1 MKKFKLGLFPK
12 VVIAIIIGSV
22 LGLFLADVE
31 VINRSFKT
39 FNVLF
44 AQLLKFVVPLLVLGL
59 VTPSIA
65 NLGRGAGKM
74 LLTVMIIAY
83 CSTVCG
89 ALFSYGVSS
98 NVLPMYVDKLEQ
110 TEEEVELKAQ
120 NDTVFLH
127 SMSSAELPQTADSL
141 QVTAAQQI
149 DPVVMTRMVP
159 VSKEEAK
166 AKMEEMEFKPY
177 IDLKIPPICDIMTA
191 LVLAFMLGVGITF
204 TKSKGLKKGFEEFGE
219 IVKLTIEGVIIPLL
233 PIYIFTM
240 MYEMSAT
247 GKLAVV
253 MGTGV
258 KVIATGVVLSILYL
272 IIQYCIAGLIARKNP
287 FKMLWNI
294 IPAYLTGFSI
304 CSSSAC
310 IPVTYECTLKNGVR
324 KDIADFVIPLCSTV
338 HMCGSTIKLTV
349 TSVAVAYMFG
359 EPIPFSLF
367 LQFALMQAIAAVAAP
382 GVMGGVL
389 MASVGLLSTILG
401 FSDTMT
407 TLMMTIYLALD
418 GYGPAVNVSGDA
430 AIAVITNKLF
440 GKKKEAEAETVAES

>member
-1 MKKFKLGLFPK
+1 MKKIKLGLFPK
-12 VVIAIIIGSV
+12 VVIAIVIGAL
-22 LGLFLADVE
+22 LGLILPDV
-31 VINRSFKT
+31 VVRILKT

-65 NLGRGAGKM
+65 NLGRGAGRM
-74 LLTVMIIAY
+74 LLTVMLIAY

-98 NVLPMYVDKLEQ
+98 SIFPLYLTPG
-110 TEEEVELKAQ
+110 ELSGDAVAEKE
-120 NDTVFLH
+120 FL
-127 SMSSAELPQTADSL
+127 
-141 QVTAAQQI
+141 
-149 DPVVMTRMVP
+149 
-159 VSKEEAK
+159 
-166 AKMEEMEFKPY
+166 PY

-191 LVLAFMLGVGITF
+191 LVLSFVVGVGIIF
-204 TKSKGLKKGFEEFGE
+204 TDAKGLKKGFEEFGE
-219 IVKLTIEGVIIPLL
+219 IVKLTIENVIIPFL
-233 PIYIFTM
+233 PVYIFTM
-240 MYEMSAT
+240 ICEMSAR
-247 GKLAVV
+247 GVIDVV
-253 MGTGV
+253 LGTGF
-258 KVIATGVVLSILYL
+258 KVILTGVVLSILYL
-272 IIQYCIAGLIARKNP
+272 VVQYCIAGIIARRNP
-287 FKMLWNI
+287 FKMLWNV

-359 EPIPFSLF
+359 EPITFGLF
-367 LQFALMQAIAAVAAP
+367 MQFALMQAIAAVAAP

-389 MASVGLLSTILG
+389 MASVGLLGTVLG

-430 AIAVITNKLF
+430 AIAVIADRLF
-440 GKKKEAEAETVAES
+440 GKKMDKKKAEQSAAVEA

>member
-1 MKKFKLGLFPK
+1 MKKIKLGLFPK
-12 VVIAIIIGSV
+12 VVIAIVIGAL
-22 LGLFLADVE
+22 LGLILPDVI
-31 VINRSFKT
+31 VRILKT

-74 LLTVMIIAY
+74 LLTVMLIAY

-98 NVLPMYVDKLEQ
+98 NILPLYLNPG
-110 TEEEVELKAQ
+110 EL
-120 NDTVFLH
+120 
-127 SMSSAELPQTADSL
+127 SAEA
-141 QVTAAQQI
+141 
-149 DPVVMTRMVP
+149 
-159 VSKEEAK
+159 VSEKE
-166 AKMEEMEFKPY
+166 FLPY

-191 LVLAFMLGVGITF
+191 LVLSFVIGVGIIF
-204 TKSKGLKKGFEEFGE
+204 TGANGLKRGFEEFGE
-219 IVKLTIEGVIIPLL
+219 IVKLTIEKVIIPFL
-233 PIYIFTM
+233 PVYIFTM
-240 MYEMSAT
+240 ICEMSAK
-247 GKLAVV
+247 GVIDVV
-253 MGTGV
+253 LGTGF
-258 KVIATGVVLSILYL
+258 KVILTGVILSILYL
-272 IIQYCIAGLIARKNP
+272 VVQYCIAGIIAGKNP
-287 FKMLWNI
+287 LKMLWNV

-359 EPIPFSLF
+359 APITFGLF
-367 LQFALMQAIAAVAAP
+367 MQFALMQAIAAVAAP

-389 MASVGLLSTILG
+389 MASVGLLGTVLG

-430 AIAVITNKLF
+430 AIAVIADKLF
-440 GKKKEAEAETVAES
+440 GGKKSESAEA

>member
-1 MKKFKLGLFPK
+1 MKKIKLGLFPK
-12 VVIAIIIGSV
+12 VVIAIVIGAL
-22 LGLFLADVE
+22 LGLILPDV
-31 VINRSFKT
+31 VVRIFKT
-39 FNVLF
+39 FNVIF

-74 LLTVMIIAY
+74 LLTVMLIAY

-98 NVLPMYVDKLEQ
+98 NILPMYL
-110 TEEEVELKAQ
+110 TPGEL
-120 NDTVFLH
+120 
-127 SMSSAELPQTADSL
+127 SAEAVSEKEFLP
-141 QVTAAQQI
+141 
-149 DPVVMTRMVP
+149 
-159 VSKEEAK
+159 
-166 AKMEEMEFKPY
+166 F

-191 LVLAFMLGVGITF
+191 LVLSFVVGVGIIF
-204 TKSKGLKKGFEEFGE
+204 TGAKGLKKGFEEFGE
-219 IVKLTIEGVIIPLL
+219 IVKLTIENVIIPFL

-240 MYEMSAT
+240 ICEMSAR
-247 GKLAVV
+247 GVIDVV
-253 MGTGV
+253 LGTGF
-258 KVIATGVVLSILYL
+258 KVILTGVVISICYL
-272 IIQYCIAGLIARKNP
+272 ILQYCIAGIIARKNP
-287 FKMLWNI
+287 LKMLWNV

-359 EPIPFSLF
+359 EPFGIGLF
-367 LQFALMQAIAAVAAP
+367 VQFALMQAIAAVAAP

-389 MASVGLLSTILG
+389 MASVGLLGTVLG

-430 AIAVITNKLF
+430 AIAVIADKIF
-440 GKKKEAEAETVAES
+440 GGKKETAEAQS

>member
-1 MKKFKLGLFPK
+1 MKKIKLGLFPK
-12 VVIAIIIGSV
+12 VVIAIVIGAL
-22 LGLFLADVE
+22 LGLILPDVI
-31 VINRSFKT
+31 VRILKT

-74 LLTVMIIAY
+74 LLTVMLIAY

-98 NVLPMYVDKLEQ
+98 NILPMYLEPG
-110 TEEEVELKAQ
+110 ELA
-120 NDTVFLH
+120 
-127 SMSSAELPQTADSL
+127 SSAVSEKEFLP
-141 QVTAAQQI
+141 
-149 DPVVMTRMVP
+149 
-159 VSKEEAK
+159 
-166 AKMEEMEFKPY
+166 F

-191 LVLAFMLGVGITF
+191 LVLSFVIGVGIIF
-204 TKSKGLKKGFEEFGE
+204 TGANGLKRGFEEFGE
-219 IVKLTIEGVIIPLL
+219 IVKLTIEKVIIPFL
-233 PIYIFTM
+233 PVYIFTM
-240 MYEMSAT
+240 ICEMSAK
-247 GKLAVV
+247 GVIDVV
-253 MGTGV
+253 LGTGF
-258 KVIATGVVLSILYL
+258 KVILTGVVLSILYL
-272 IIQYCIAGLIARKNP
+272 VVQYCIAGIIARKNP
-287 FKMLWNI
+287 LKMLWNV

-359 EPIPFSLF
+359 APITFGLF
-367 LQFALMQAIAAVAAP
+367 IQFALMQAIAAVAAP

-389 MASVGLLSTILG
+389 MASVGLLGTVLG

-430 AIAVITNKLF
+430 AIAVIADKLF
-440 GKKKEAEAETVAES
+440 GGKKSESAEA

>member
-1 MKKFKLGLFPK
+1 MKKLKLGLFPK
-12 VVIAIIIGSV
+12 VVIAIVVGAL
-22 LGLFLADVE
+22 LGLILPDV
-31 VINRSFKT
+31 VVRIFKT

-74 LLTVMIIAY
+74 LLTVMLIAY

-98 NVLPMYVDKLEQ
+98 NIFPLYLNPG
-110 TEEEVELKAQ
+110 EL
-120 NDTVFLH
+120 
-127 SMSSAELPQTADSL
+127 SAEA
-141 QVTAAQQI
+141 
-149 DPVVMTRMVP
+149 
-159 VSKEEAK
+159 VSEKE
-166 AKMEEMEFKPY
+166 FLPY

-191 LVLAFMLGVGITF
+191 LVLSFVVGVGIIF
-204 TKSKGLKKGFEEFGE
+204 TDAKGLKKGFEEFGE
-219 IVKLTIEGVIIPLL
+219 IVKLTIENVIIPFL
-233 PIYIFTM
+233 PVYIFTM
-240 MYEMSAT
+240 ICEMSAK
-247 GKLAVV
+247 GVIDVV
-253 MGTGV
+253 LGTGF
-258 KVIATGVVLSILYL
+258 KVILTGVILSILYL
-272 IIQYCIAGLIARKNP
+272 VVQYCIAGIIARKNP
-287 FKMLWNI
+287 LKMIWNI

-359 EPIPFSLF
+359 EPLTFGLF
-367 LQFALMQAIAAVAAP
+367 MQFALMQAIAAVAAP

-389 MASVGLLSTILG
+389 MASVGLLGTVLG

-430 AIAVITNKLF
+430 AIAVIADRLF
-440 GKKKEAEAETVAES
+440 GGKKNAAESAEA

>member
-1 MKKFKLGLFPK
+1 MKKLKLGLFPK
-12 VVIAIIIGSV
+12 VVIAIVVGAL
-22 LGLFLADVE
+22 LGLILPDV
-31 VINRSFKT
+31 VVRIFKT

-74 LLTVMIIAY
+74 LLTVMLIAY

-98 NVLPMYVDKLEQ
+98 NIFPMYLEPG
-110 TEEEVELKAQ
+110 EL
-120 NDTVFLH
+120 
-127 SMSSAELPQTADSL
+127 SSAA
-141 QVTAAQQI
+141 
-149 DPVVMTRMVP
+149 
-159 VSKEEAK
+159 VSEKE
-166 AKMEEMEFKPY
+166 FLPY

-191 LVLAFMLGVGITF
+191 LVLSFVIGVGIIF
-204 TKSKGLKKGFEEFGE
+204 TGANGLKKGFEEFGE
-219 IVKLTIEGVIIPLL
+219 IVKLTIEKVIIPFL
-233 PIYIFTM
+233 PVYIFTM
-240 MYEMSAT
+240 ICEMSAK
-247 GKLAVV
+247 GVIDVV
-253 MGTGV
+253 LGTGF
-258 KVIATGVVLSILYL
+258 KVILTGVILSILYL
-272 IIQYCIAGLIARKNP
+272 IVQYCIAGIIARKNP
-287 FKMLWNI
+287 LKLIWNI

-359 EPIPFSLF
+359 EPITFGLF
-367 LQFALMQAIAAVAAP
+367 MQFALMQAIAAVAAP

-389 MASVGLLSTILG
+389 MASVGLLGTVLG

-430 AIAVITNKLF
+430 AIAVIADRLF
-440 GKKKEAEAETVAES
+440 GGKKNAAKSAEA

>member
-1 MKKFKLGLFPK
+1 MKKIKLGLFPK
-12 VVIAIIIGSV
+12 VVIAIVIGAL
-22 LGLFLADVE
+22 LGLILPDVA
-31 VINRSFKT
+31 IRIFKT

-74 LLTVMIIAY
+74 LITVMLIAY

-98 NVLPMYVDKLEQ
+98 SIFPLYLEPG
-110 TEEEVELKAQ
+110 ELATDAVAEKE
-120 NDTVFLH
+120 FL
-127 SMSSAELPQTADSL
+127 
-141 QVTAAQQI
+141 
-149 DPVVMTRMVP
+149 
-159 VSKEEAK
+159 
-166 AKMEEMEFKPY
+166 PY

-191 LVLAFMLGVGITF
+191 LVLSFVIGVGIIF
-204 TKSKGLKKGFEEFGE
+204 TDAKGLKKGFEEFGE
-219 IVKLTIEGVIIPLL
+219 IVKLTIENVIIPFL
-233 PIYIFTM
+233 PVYIFTM
-240 MYEMSAT
+240 ICEMSAK
-247 GKLAVV
+247 GVIGVV

-258 KVIATGVVLSILYL
+258 KVIGTGVVLSICYL
-272 IIQYCIAGLIARKNP
+272 IVQYCIAGIIARKNP
-287 FKMLWNI
+287 LKLLWNI

-324 KDIADFVIPLCSTV
+324 KDIADFTIPLCSTV

-359 EPIPFSLF
+359 EPITFGLF
-367 LQFALMQAIAAVAAP
+367 MQFALMQAIAAVAAP

-389 MASVGLLSTILG
+389 MASVGLLGTVLG

-418 GYGPAVNVSGDA
+418 GYGPAVNVSGDG
-430 AIAVITNKLF
+430 AIAIITDRLF
-440 GKKKEAEAETVAES
+440 GKKMDASVQTSETN

>member
-1 MKKFKLGLFPK
+1 MKKIKLGLFPK
-12 VVIAIIIGSV
+12 VVIAIVIGAL
-22 LGLFLADVE
+22 LGLILPDVI
-31 VINRSFKT
+31 VRILKT

-74 LLTVMIIAY
+74 LLTVMLIAY

-98 NVLPMYVDKLEQ
+98 NIFPLYLTPG
-110 TEEEVELKAQ
+110 ELSGDAVAEKE
-120 NDTVFLH
+120 FL
-127 SMSSAELPQTADSL
+127 
-141 QVTAAQQI
+141 
-149 DPVVMTRMVP
+149 
-159 VSKEEAK
+159 
-166 AKMEEMEFKPY
+166 PY

-191 LVLAFMLGVGITF
+191 LVLSFVVGVGVIF
-204 TKSKGLKKGFEEFGE
+204 TDAKGLKKGFEEFGE
-219 IVKLTIEGVIIPLL
+219 IVKLTIENVIIPFL
-233 PIYIFTM
+233 PVYIFTM
-240 MYEMSAT
+240 ICEMSAR
-247 GKLAVV
+247 GVIDVV
-253 MGTGV
+253 LGTGF
-258 KVIATGVVLSILYL
+258 KVILTGVVLSILYL
-272 IIQYCIAGLIARKNP
+272 VVQYCIAGLIARKNP
-287 FKMLWNI
+287 LKMLWNI

-310 IPVTYECTLKNGVR
+310 IPVTYECALKNGVR
-324 KDIADFVIPLCSTV
+324 RDIADFVIPLCSTV

-359 EPIPFSLF
+359 EPITFGLF
-367 LQFALMQAIAAVAAP
+367 MQFALMQAIAAVAAP

-389 MASVGLLSTILG
+389 MASVGLLGTVLG

-430 AIAVITNKLF
+430 AIAVIADTIF
-440 GKKKEAEAETVAES
+440 GKKMDRKAAEQAAVAEA

>member
-1 MKKFKLGLFPK
+1 MKKIKLGLFPK
-12 VVIAIIIGSV
+12 VVIAIVIGAL
-22 LGLFLADVE
+22 LGLILPDVI
-31 VINRSFKT
+31 VRILKT

-74 LLTVMIIAY
+74 LLTVMLIAY

-98 NVLPMYVDKLEQ
+98 NILPMYLNPG
-110 TEEEVELKAQ
+110 EL
-120 NDTVFLH
+120 
-127 SMSSAELPQTADSL
+127 SAEA
-141 QVTAAQQI
+141 
-149 DPVVMTRMVP
+149 
-159 VSKEEAK
+159 VSEKE
-166 AKMEEMEFKPY
+166 FLPY

-191 LVLAFMLGVGITF
+191 LVLSFVIGVGIIF
-204 TKSKGLKKGFEEFGE
+204 TGANGLKRGFEEFGE
-219 IVKLTIEGVIIPLL
+219 IVKLTIEKVIIPFL
-233 PIYIFTM
+233 PVYIFTM
-240 MYEMSAT
+240 ICEMSAK
-247 GKLAVV
+247 GVIDVV
-253 MGTGV
+253 LGTGF
-258 KVIATGVVLSILYL
+258 KVILTGVILSILYL
-272 IIQYCIAGLIARKNP
+272 VVQYCIAGIIAGKNP
-287 FKMLWNI
+287 LKMLWNV

-359 EPIPFSLF
+359 APITFGLF
-367 LQFALMQAIAAVAAP
+367 IQFALMQAIAAVAAP

-389 MASVGLLSTILG
+389 MASVGLLGTVLG

-430 AIAVITNKLF
+430 AIAVIADKLF
-440 GKKKEAEAETVAES
+440 GGKKSAITEA

>member
-1 MKKFKLGLFPK
+1 MKKIKLGLFPK
-12 VVIAIIIGSV
+12 VVIAIVIGAL
-22 LGLFLADVE
+22 LGLILPDVA
-31 VINRSFKT
+31 VRILKT

-74 LLTVMIIAY
+74 LLTVMLLAY

-98 NVLPMYVDKLEQ
+98 NILPMYLDPG
-110 TEEEVELKAQ
+110 ELSNAAVSEKE
-120 NDTVFLH
+120 FL
-127 SMSSAELPQTADSL
+127 
-141 QVTAAQQI
+141 
-149 DPVVMTRMVP
+149 
-159 VSKEEAK
+159 
-166 AKMEEMEFKPY
+166 PY

-191 LVLAFMLGVGITF
+191 LVLSFVIGVGIIF
-204 TKSKGLKKGFEEFGE
+204 TGANGLKRGFEEFGE
-219 IVKLTIEGVIIPLL
+219 IVKLTIEKVIIPFL
-233 PIYIFTM
+233 PVYIFTM
-240 MYEMSAT
+240 ICEMSAK
-247 GKLAVV
+247 GVIDVV
-253 MGTGV
+253 LGTGF
-258 KVIATGVVLSILYL
+258 KVILTGVVLSILYL
-272 IIQYCIAGLIARKNP
+272 IVQYCIAGIIARKNP
-287 FKMLWNI
+287 LKMLWNV

-359 EPIPFSLF
+359 APITFGLF
-367 LQFALMQAIAAVAAP
+367 IQFALMQAIAAVAAP

-389 MASVGLLSTILG
+389 MASVGLLGTVLG

-430 AIAVITNKLF
+430 AIAVIADKLF
-440 GKKKEAEAETVAES
+440 GGKKSATTEA

>member
-1 MKKFKLGLFPK
+1 MQKIKLGLFPK
-12 VVIAIIIGSV
+12 VVIAIVIGAL
-22 LGLFLADVE
+22 LGLILPDVI
-31 VINRSFKT
+31 VRILKT

-74 LLTVMIIAY
+74 LLTVMLIAY

-98 NVLPMYVDKLEQ
+98 NILPMYLNPG
-110 TEEEVELKAQ
+110 EL
-120 NDTVFLH
+120 
-127 SMSSAELPQTADSL
+127 SAEA
-141 QVTAAQQI
+141 
-149 DPVVMTRMVP
+149 
-159 VSKEEAK
+159 VSEKE
-166 AKMEEMEFKPY
+166 FLPY

-191 LVLAFMLGVGITF
+191 LVLSFVIGVGIIF
-204 TKSKGLKKGFEEFGE
+204 TGANGLKRGFEEFGE
-219 IVKLTIEGVIIPLL
+219 IVKLTIEKVIIPFL
-233 PIYIFTM
+233 PVYIFTM
-240 MYEMSAT
+240 ICEMSAK
-247 GKLAVV
+247 GVIDVV
-253 MGTGV
+253 LGTGF
-258 KVIATGVVLSILYL
+258 KVILTGVVLSILYL
-272 IIQYCIAGLIARKNP
+272 VVQYCIAGIIARKNP
-287 FKMLWNI
+287 LNMLSNV
-294 IPAYLTGFSI
+294 IPAYMTGFSI

-359 EPIPFSLF
+359 APITFGLF
-367 LQFALMQAIAAVAAP
+367 MQFALMQAIAAVAAP

-389 MASVGLLSTILG
+389 MASVGLLGTVLG

-430 AIAVITNKLF
+430 AIAVIADKLF
-440 GKKKEAEAETVAES
+440 GGKKSETTEA

>member
-1 MKKFKLGLFPK
+1 MKKIKLGLFPK
-12 VVIAIIIGSV
+12 VVIAIVVGAL
-22 LGLFLADVE
+22 LGLILPDV
-31 VINRSFKT
+31 VVRIFKT

-74 LLTVMIIAY
+74 LLTVMLIAY

-98 NVLPMYVDKLEQ
+98 NILPMYLS
-110 TEEEVELKAQ
+110 TGELAAEAVSEKE
-120 NDTVFLH
+120 FL
-127 SMSSAELPQTADSL
+127 P
-141 QVTAAQQI
+141 
-149 DPVVMTRMVP
+149 
-159 VSKEEAK
+159 
-166 AKMEEMEFKPY
+166 F

-191 LVLAFMLGVGITF
+191 LVLSFVVGVGIIF
-204 TKSKGLKKGFEEFGE
+204 TDAKGLKKGFEEFGE
-219 IVKLTIEGVIIPLL
+219 IVKLTIENVIIPFL
-233 PIYIFTM
+233 PVYIFTM
-240 MYEMSAT
+240 ICEMSAK
-247 GKLAVV
+247 GVIDVV
-253 MGTGV
+253 LGTGF
-258 KVIATGVVLSILYL
+258 KVILTGVVLSILYL
-272 IIQYCIAGLIARKNP
+272 IVQYCIAGIIARKNP
-287 FKMLWNI
+287 FKMLWNV

-359 EPIPFSLF
+359 EPITFGLF
-367 LQFALMQAIAAVAAP
+367 MQFALMQAIAAVAAP

-389 MASVGLLSTILG
+389 MASVGLLGTVLG

-430 AIAVITNKLF
+430 AIAVIADKIF
-440 GKKKEAEAETVAES
+440 GGKKQEIAAK

>member
-1 MKKFKLGLFPK
+1 MKKIKLGLFPK
-12 VVIAIIIGSV
+12 VVIAIVVGAL
-22 LGLFLADVE
+22 LGLILPDV
-31 VINRSFKT
+31 VVRIFKT

-74 LLTVMIIAY
+74 LLTVMLIAY

-98 NVLPMYVDKLEQ
+98 NILPMYLNPG
-110 TEEEVELKAQ
+110 ELAAEAVSEKE
-120 NDTVFLH
+120 FL
-127 SMSSAELPQTADSL
+127 
-141 QVTAAQQI
+141 
-149 DPVVMTRMVP
+149 
-159 VSKEEAK
+159 
-166 AKMEEMEFKPY
+166 PY

-191 LVLAFMLGVGITF
+191 LVLSFVVGVGIIF
-204 TKSKGLKKGFEEFGE
+204 TDAKGLKKGFEEFGE
-219 IVKLTIEGVIIPLL
+219 IVKLTIENVIIPFL
-233 PIYIFTM
+233 PVYIFTM
-240 MYEMSAT
+240 ICEMSAK
-247 GKLAVV
+247 GVIDVV
-253 MGTGV
+253 LGTGF
-258 KVIATGVVLSILYL
+258 KVILTGVVLSILYL
-272 IIQYCIAGLIARKNP
+272 IVQYCIAGIIARKNP
-287 FKMLWNI
+287 LKMLWNV

-359 EPIPFSLF
+359 EPITFGLF
-367 LQFALMQAIAAVAAP
+367 MQFALMQAIAAVAAP

-389 MASVGLLSTILG
+389 MASVGLLGTVLG

-430 AIAVITNKLF
+430 AIAVITDKLF
-440 GKKKEAEAETVAES
+440 GGKETRNRC